1 MTFRE
6 LLKKYKDGTLSNEEK
21 LLVEREL
28 EKSEAINDYLADEI
42 EKSLAMDSNRNYEIS
57 DENNTKQNKEIE
69 RSIKKTVTKRLV
81 MIVAASVSMVFV
93 IILIIQYIVSPLVS
107 SQYYNPTKKTSGQ
120 SSLQDLVFDLR
131 GITEVSMPGYIT
143 SFNANAVDLGFGN
156 YNLTFQ
162 SQDLFTREKKTGNT
176 QLIKGRHT
184 VFFEDFYPYHYFS
197 FSEFGD
203 DEEGTNRYYNTLE
216 IKKHFSEREIEH
228 VKDLPSTSYISA
240 WARFTNDLTM
250 EELYKVMLNYREI
263 NFEWIAVRTAKKQG
277 QQLMGFLTDN
287 NIGSSTDSVDKEKY
301 PGFQLTDIW
310 NLSGSTPP
318 EVQMSKIYETHF
330 TSLLKYLV
338 DRHQA
343 VDALLPMSINYD
355 YESALNFVEKNG
367 ISTYGVLLYGEA
379 ADLLELYESGVI
391 MTFDID
397 NVIVSKYIH

>member
-1 MTFRE
+1 M
-6 LLKKYKDGTLSNEEK
+6 
-21 LLVEREL
+21 
-28 EKSEAINDYLADEI
+28 
-42 EKSLAMDSNRNYEIS
+42 
-57 DENNTKQNKEIE
+57 
-69 RSIKKTVTKRLV
+69 
-81 MIVAASVSMVFV
+81 
-93 IILIIQYIVSPLVS
+93 
-107 SQYYNPTKKTSGQ
+107 
-120 SSLQDLVFDLR
+120 
-131 GITEVSMPGYIT
+131 
-143 SFNANAVDLGFGN
+143 GFGN

-162 SQDLFTREKKTGNT
+162 IQDLFTREKKTGNT
-176 QLIKGRHT
+176 QLIKDRHT